1 MNRHFPMSKTSTT
14 ADDDAPA
21 SPTTTLSATAETTRG
36 NVPRPGFCTARRCAT
51 RVAPPTP
58 TCPPEMSHL
67 SLRGGGADA
76 PTRDVED
83 VVDDARGRVHS
94 IETFTAVDG
103 YGIRC
108 VVFAQGCE
116 KRCAFCCNVDSQSRD
131 ARAGASTTARAILSI
146 LKRNLRYYARSGGGV
161 TVSGG
166 ECMLQP
172 LFVEAIARGAK
183 KLGLTTCVDTAAAG
197 DEDAWRRV
205 LPEIDLALVCVKS
218 VDPVKYRRITGVK
231 TNEEY
236 RTMRAFLRALDAHGV
251 ETWLRFVLMTDR
263 SERFVEY
270 ATNGEDDLRALADLS
285 KAHACVRGVELLP
298 YHRFGEYKFERMG
311 FAYKLA
317 GMNTPSAAE
326 IDEATAFLTSLGVEV
341 IC

>member
-1 MNRHFPMSKTSTT
+1 M
-14 ADDDAPA
+14 
-21 SPTTTLSATAETTRG
+21 
-36 NVPRPGFCTARRCAT
+36 
-51 RVAPPTP
+51 
-58 TCPPEMSHL
+58 
-67 SLRGGGADA
+67 
-76 PTRDVED
+76 
-83 VVDDARGRVHS
+83 HS

-172 LFVEAIARGAK
+172 SFVEAIARGAK

-205 LPEIDLALVCVKS
+205 LPEIDLALLCVKS
-218 VDPVKYRRITGVK
+218 VDPIKYRRITGVK

-236 RTMRAFLRALDAHGV
+236 RTMRAFLRALDAYGV

-326 IDEATAFLTSLGVEV
+326 IDEATAFLTSLGVDV
-341 IC
+341 LC